1 MDRGRMYVL
10 HRTIATRIRQITITT
25 TLMENVTI
33 YGISS
38 YWPENSVLFLI
49 YYHIVR
55 SFVVLL
61 FCDRDDDGSIS
72 LFLEQSALGPLRL
85 YKPSSNPTLEPSIHQ
100 SSEININTINTLATK
115 PLYIPN
121 QRSTKQTT

>member
-10 HRTIATRIRQITITT
+10 HRTIATRIRQITITI

-38 YWPENSVLFLI
+38 YWPENSLLFLI

-61 FCDRDDDGSIS
+61 VIEMMVVASRRF
-72 LFLEQSALGPLRL
+72 
-85 YKPSSNPTLEPSIHQ
+85 
-100 SSEININTINTLATK
+100 
-115 PLYIPN
+115 
-121 QRSTKQTT
+121 